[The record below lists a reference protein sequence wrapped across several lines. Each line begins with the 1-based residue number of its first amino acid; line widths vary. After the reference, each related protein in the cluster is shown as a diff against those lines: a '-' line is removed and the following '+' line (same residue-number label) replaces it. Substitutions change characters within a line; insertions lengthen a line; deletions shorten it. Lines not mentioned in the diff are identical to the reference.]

1 MVAESGP
8 HSVELGFEF
17 STTERAETVGAA
29 VQVEVNEVEDS
40 RATASVTR
48 QGPMVMVEIQAADL
62 HALRAG
68 INSWTR
74 LIDTAENTPTGH

>member
-1 MVAESGP
+1 VAAEPGP
-8 HSVELGFEF
+8 HSIELGFEF
-17 STTERAETVGAA
+17 STTGRAETISAA
-29 VQVEVNEVEDS
+29 VQVEVNEVDDS

-48 QGPMVMVEIQAADL
+48 QGTTVVVEIEANDL

-74 LIDTAENTPTGH
+74 LISTAENTPTGH

>member
-1 MVAESGP
+1 MAAESGP

-17 STTERAETVGAA
+17 STTERAETVSAA
-29 VQVEVNEVEDS
+29 VRVEVNEVEDS

>member
-1 MVAESGP
+1 M
-8 HSVELGFEF
+8 
-17 STTERAETVGAA
+17 VGAA

-48 QGPMVMVEIQAADL
+48 QGPTVVVEIEAKDL

-74 LIDTAENTPTGH
+74 LIDTAENTLSSH